1 MRKHGRVLSKK
12 QLVQII
18 DFARSKYETNDFN
31 HNIDHMEL
39 TVRIAGI
46 LAKKEGADAEICM
59 VAAYLHD
66 IGRKKIKGRHGEKGA
81 GMARVFLEK
90 MELSPVFVNAVCYC
104 ISRHDSGSPKRTKEA
119 AVLWDADKLQAVG
132 PFGFIR
138 IFAHHLIYDTR
149 DIYLAKQL
157 AQKKIRFF
165 YQRFHTR
172 TGKALAKRLH
182 NYMDEFYALIDLVKK
197 AQIEKISRTKDA

>member
-1 MRKHGRVLSKK
+1 MEKILSKK
-12 QLVQII
+12 KLNQII
-18 DFARSKYETNDFN
+18 DFARSKAKTNDFN

-39 TVRIAGI
+39 TVRVARI

-66 IGRKKIKGRHGEKGA
+66 IGRKKIKGRHGQEGA
-81 GMARVFLEK
+81 RQARAFLNTIKLPAE
-90 MELSPVFVNAVCYC
+90 FVNAVCYC
-104 ISRHDSGSPKRTKEA
+104 ISRHDSGSPKRSKEA
-119 AVLWDADKLQAVG
+119 AVLWDADKLQAIG

-157 AQKKIRFF
+157 TQKRTNFF

-182 NYMDEFYALIDLVKK
+182 NFMDEFYALIDLVKK
-197 AQIEKISRTKDA
+197 AQIEKISRTEDA